1 MEQDIQK
8 LQARLEKA
16 KEVFREMNAKDKEKD
31 ARIADLEAQLAEAIA
46 NAVANANNNAKENE
60 GTIADLKAQLRTM
73 EDRWRLAD
81 EHCNEL
87 TEVNEKLS
95 NVNEM
100 LHNQVEGAKNDIN
113 ELIVEKTNLNS
124 QIKEFEI
131 ANEDLRL
138 ENMKNKGERDRI
150 ELDYNALNESFK
162 TVTEENALLKEKMIE
177 FNERFTMYEET
188 NAEYKQS
195 IDKLIET
202 KHKLEVEI
210 ESLKS
215 GENVLRAEN
224 NRLLETI
231 TEAEKTVNAQNEQIS
246 SLKTQNTQL
255 TNMLNKAEQDN
266 SQIKETVT
274 KHVATIKK
282 SMQGLNDGLGT
293 DFNIFG

>member
-1 MEQDIQK
+1 MEQEIQK
-8 LQARLEKA
+8 LQARLDKA

-31 ARIADLEAQLAEAIA
+31 ARIAELEAQLAEA
-46 NAVANANNNAKENE
+46 VAIANNNSTVGNDA
-60 GTIADLKAQLRTM
+60 IAELKAQLRTM
-73 EDRWRLAD
+73 EDRYKQAD
-81 EHCNEL
+81 TYCEKIKED
-87 TEVNEKLS
+87 NEKLS
-95 NVNEM
+95 NLNEM
-100 LHNQVEGAKNDIN
+100 LRNQVEGAKNDIN
-113 ELIVEKTNLNS
+113 ELIVEKTNLNT

-188 NAEYKQS
+188 NTEYKQS

-202 KHKLEVEI
+202 KHKLETEI

-215 GENVLRAEN
+215 GENVLRVEISN
-224 NRLLETI
+224 LNGTI
-231 TEAEKTVNAQNEQIS
+231 TEAEKTISAQDKQIL
-246 SLKTQNTQL
+246 SLQTQNTQL
-255 TNMLNKAEQDN
+255 TNSLNKAEKDN

-282 SMQGLNDGLGT
+282 SMQGLNDGLGS
-293 DFNIFG
+293 DFNIFD